1 MVPKTIGLIVF
12 EQANA
17 GELTGSAQVFSR
29 AKVFTRDA
37 PEMGE
42 SPCYRV
48 RTLGIGIAPC
58 TTDCGVI
65 LKPQLDINDAPPLH
79 TLIVPG
85 GIGIQ
90 KPRVIKKLT
99 RFLARRAPIT
109 GRIVTF
115 GSGIY
120 PLAATGLLDGRH
132 VTTHWRIAKE
142 LASRFPKLRV
152 TSNNLFVRDGPFYTC
167 AGGSAALDLTL
178 SLIEEDFGRQVA
190 LKLAQEFVVHFK
202 RPGEQEQYSEALRFQ
217 IQSCDRFA
225 DISTWILCNLS
236 GDLSV
241 DALAH
246 RTCMS
251 PRNFTR
257 LFKAAFGRAPAE
269 FVTSARITEARRRL
283 EVPRNN
289 IESVAASV
297 GFQSADAFSRAFKRE
312 VGCRPST
319 YRERL
324 GVVTAEFR
332 LFANDL
338 PSPGFTST
346 HKPTAGSTAA
356 ATNRRDYKFRR
367 QVAIRLPR

>member
-1 MVPKTIGLIVF
+1 
-12 EQANA
+12 
-17 GELTGSAQVFSR
+17 LTGSARVFSR
-29 AKVFTRDA
+29 AKVSTMDA
-37 PEMGE
+37 PEGGKL
-42 SPCYRV
+42 PCYRV
-48 RTLGIGIAPC
+48 LTLGISTAQC
-58 TTDCGVI
+58 MTDCGVT

-90 KPRVIKKLT
+90 KSTITRKLA

-109 GRIVTF
+109 RRVVTF

-120 PLAATGLLDGRH
+120 PLAATGLLEGRR
-132 VTTHWRIAKE
+132 VTTHWHMANE

-152 TSNNLFVRDGPFYTC
+152 TSNSLFVRDGPFYTC
-167 AGGSAALDLTL
+167 AGGSAALDLSL
-178 SLIEEDFGRQVA
+178 FLIEEDYGRQVA
-190 LKLAQEFVVHFK
+190 LKLAQEFVVHLK
-202 RPGEQEQYSEALRFQ
+202 RPGDQEQHSEALRFQ
-217 IQSCDRFA
+217 IQSSDRFA

-241 DALAH
+241 DTLAQ
-246 RTCMS
+246 RACMS

-257 LFKAAFGRAPAE
+257 LFKAAFGKAPAE

-289 IESVAASV
+289 IESVGASV

-332 LFANDL
+332 LPANHANEHKYKVRRWFVIFSIVVL
-338 PSPGFTST
+338 RSP
-346 HKPTAGSTAA
+346 
-356 ATNRRDYKFRR
+356 Y
-367 QVAIRLPR
+367 L